1 MLARAESAAVTAE
14 EGRSALQ
21 HELVNARAEI
31 GRLAERAAAAEA
43 ALEASE
49 DRLSATAALLRKERL
64 GHEAALKEAD
74 EKEST
79 QIDR

>member
-1 MLARAESAAVTAE
+1 
-14 EGRSALQ
+14 
-21 HELVNARAEI
+21 
-31 GRLAERAAAAEA
+31 
-43 ALEASE
+43 
-49 DRLSATAALLRKERL
+49 LLRKERL